1 MIHSSYY
8 RPIVSPYIGDEVKTE
23 IDRVQDMS
31 AGITLNRTKL
41 EEVGTVGIISWRQ
54 TSPSVDLSLT
64 QLEYGSLEFYN
75 QLANQAVSSVSVLL
89 TNFKTSAVDVA
100 AYKTDDDATFLGTV
114 LYPKFRI
121 SGLGLNIGDPD
132 SMVERTF
139 SLVGE
144 DELIYQNDNKYLINA
159 IKTCVSGETGDV
171 SIVFGAS
178 GTDYANYPAPVEN
191 PDASGT
197 YMIRVTKYSSG
208 TLTEMDSGSASGEY
222 EYTTGTSTLELHG
235 CAVADVYRVWYSATT
250 YISGSDPF
258 TSNTTDAFSIP
269 AEQCSIYLQ
278 TSDYVY
284 RLQSIGI
291 DISLDRYDVKEIG
304 NKEIVARGVKDV
316 TTSITLGR
324 ILEEYTIEEVLRG
337 VAATYGLID
346 VREFLDDVVLTVY
359 CYSTTT
365 KAVGDF
371 LIGYRFIGLSPVSLD
386 AGIPLN
392 DYVTRGVTM
401 EGEEAMIST
410 DKTTLDAYSG

>member
-8 RPIVSPYIGDEVKTE
+8 RPIVSPYSGDEVKTE

-31 AGITLNRTKL
+31 AGITLNKTKL
-41 EEVGTVGIISWRQ
+41 EEVGTVGIISWRK
-54 TSPSVDLSLT
+54 TSPNVDLSLT

-75 QLANQAVSSVSVLL
+75 QLANQAIATTSVLL
-89 TNFKTSAVDVA
+89 SDFKTTAVDVA

-114 LYPKFRI
+114 LYPKFRVNSI
-121 SGLGLNIGDPD
+121 GLNIGDPD
-132 SMVERTF
+132 SIVERTIG
-139 SLVGE
+139 LVGE
-144 DELIYQNDNKYLINA
+144 DELLYQNDNKYLINA
-159 IKTCVSGETGDV
+159 IKTCDSGETGDV
-171 SIVFGAS
+171 SIIFGAS

-197 YMIRVTKYSSG
+197 YMIRVTKDVSG
-208 TLTEMDSGSASGEY
+208 TVTEMESGSASGEY
-222 EYTTGTSTLELHG
+222 EYTTGTSTLKFHG
-235 CAVADVYRVWYSATT
+235 CSVADIYRVWYSATT

-258 TSNTTDAFSIP
+258 TSNTTDAFSVP

-284 RLQSIGI
+284 RLQSIGV
-291 DISLDRYDVKEIG
+291 DISLDRYDIKEIG
-304 NKEIVARGVKDV
+304 NTDIVARGVKDI

-337 VAATYGLID
+337 VASTYGLID

-359 CYSTTT
+359 CYSTST

-371 LIGYRFIGLSPVSLD
+371 LIGYRFIGLAPTSLD

-392 DYVTRGVTM
+392 DYVTRGVTL

-410 DKTTLDAYSG
+410 DKTVLDAYTG